1 MSIRHG
7 VVTAFVHAVD
17 AQQGRVKVE
26 YRAIEDELRSTWA
39 PVAAPMSGGSR
50 GQLFMPEE
58 GDECL
63 VAFEN
68 GDFNF
73 PYVVGF
79 LWNGQ
84 HESPEEDAFNRVIV
98 TPGGHQLRF
107 EDKENDTRVI
117 LRSNGQHDLI
127 LEDKAEA
134 PYVRLRSNDARE
146 LLLDDQPGFGKVE
159 ITSGQHKLTMDDAPA
174 NTMIKINAGMGVVI
188 LTMNVT
194 PQPSLKIEVAGNTIE
209 ISAAEMKLYAPGT
222 LNVTALGSAQISVA
236 GTATVTTGGTAT
248 INAGGAASIN
258 SGGVASITASAVTV
272 NSGVA
277 TFSGTVV
284 ASTVVASTVVASTYT
299 PGLGN
304 MI

>member
-1 MSIRHG
+1 MSRNG

-26 YRAIEDELRSTWA
+26 YRAIEDELLSTWA

-50 GQLFMPEE
+50 GQLFMPEA

-84 HESPEEDAFNRVIV
+84 HESPEEEAHNRVIV

-107 EDKENDTRVI
+107 EDKESDTRVI
-117 LRSNGQHDLI
+117 LRSNGQHELT
-127 LEDKAEA
+127 LEDPAAA
-134 PYVRLRSNDARE
+134 PYARLKSNGGRE
-146 LLLDDQPGFGKVE
+146 LLLDDLPGFGKVE
-159 ITSGQHKLTMDDAPA
+159 LTSGRHKITLDDAPA
-174 NTMIKINAGMGVVI
+174 GTMIKIDAGMGAVTI
-188 LTMNVT
+188 TMNVT
-194 PQPSLKIEVAGNTIE
+194 PQPSLSISCAGNTVD
-209 ISAAEMKLYAPGT
+209 ISGT
-222 LNVTALGSAQISVA
+222 AMNVTAPGNLSVTAA
-236 GTATVTTGGTAT
+236 GTATVSVGGTAT
-248 INAGGAASIN
+248 ITAGGAANITA
-258 SGGVASITASAVTV
+258 GGAATITAGGLASITASGLTVT
-272 NSGVA
+272 SGVA

-284 ASTVVASTVVASTYT
+284 ASTVVTGAVVASTYT
-299 PGLGN
+299 PGVGN
-304 MI
+304 LI